1 MITDTFFKWRNSVK
15 KIFCH
20 HEYVYQTTPYFLPY
34 IDWYECRK
42 CGQRVYN
49 PPKEL
54 VVHDD

>member
-1 MITDTFFKWRNSVK
+1 MITDAIYELK
-15 KIFCH
+15 KLFCH

-42 CGQRVYN
+42 CGRRVYN

-54 VVHDD
+54 VVHND